1 MIITISGMPGSGKS
15 TVAKILARRLR
26 MKRYYVGMMRRKMA
40 REKGMTLAEFN
51 KLGEKEDWTDRKVDE
66 YQKKLGEK
74 EDNFVIEGRTSFFL
88 IPQSVKVFLDVDMKV
103 GAKRIFD
110 ELKKGECGRNEGEF
124 RTLAEAEKSVIER
137 HTSDVRRYKK
147 YYGVDITDK
156 SQYDMIID
164 TSRLTPA
171 QAVKKIIAEIK
182 KLKK

>member
-110 ELKKGECGRNEGEF
+110 ELKKGERGRNEGEF

-156 SQYDMIID
+156 RQYDMIID